1 MVQAQIVG
9 KVEFIVPIFL
19 ESKSLMYLCGT
30 KFKTM
35 KVPVTVYAEM
45 TPNPSTMKFVA
56 NKYLLGTGDSVE
68 FKSKAE
74 AKGYS
79 PLAEELL
86 TFPFVDGVFIAA
98 NFVTVTKT
106 DNLSWDFITME
117 LREFVKS
124 WIEEGKD
131 ILIQMP
137 SPHASA
143 PTADDESA
151 PVTPTKVYAETEYDD
166 AIRNLL
172 DEYVRPAVE
181 NDGGAID
188 YCGFE
193 DGTVT
198 VVLKGSCSGCPSSTA
213 TLKGG
218 IENLLKQHLPEVKE
232 VVAENG

>member
-1 MVQAQIVG
+1 
-9 KVEFIVPIFL
+9 
-19 ESKSLMYLCGT
+19 
-30 KFKTM
+30 M

-45 TPNPSTMKFVA
+45 TPNPSTMKFVS

-86 TFPFVDGVFIAA
+86 SFPFVDGVFIAA
-98 NFVTVTKT
+98 NFVTITKT

-117 LREFVKS
+117 LREFIKE
-124 WIEEGKD
+124 WIGDAKD
-131 ILIQMP
+131 VLIQMP
-137 SPHASA
+137 SATPSVE
-143 PTADDESA
+143 DDSKE
-151 PVTPTKVYAETEYDD
+151 PMKVYEPTEYDD

-172 DEYVRPAVE
+172 DEFVRPAVE

-188 YCGFE
+188 YQGYE
-193 DGTVT
+193 DGTVS
-198 VVLKGSCSGCPSSTA
+198 VILKGSCSGCPSSTA
-213 TLKGG
+213 TLKFG

-232 VVAENG
+232 VVAHNG

>member
-1 MVQAQIVG
+1 M
-9 KVEFIVPIFL
+9 
-19 ESKSLMYLCGT
+19 T
-30 KFKTM
+30 
-35 KVPVTVYAEM
+35 VPVTVYAEM

-68 FKSKAE
+68 FKTKAE

-117 LREFVKS
+117 LREFVKTWLS
-124 WIEEGKD
+124 EGKD
-131 ILIQMP
+131 VLIQMP
-137 SPHASA
+137 SPITVKA
-143 PTADDESA
+143 ESSEA
-151 PVTPTKVYAETEYDD
+151 GEQPSKIYEVSEYDD
-166 AIRNLL
+166 AIRDLL

-188 YCGFE
+188 FLGFE
-193 DGTVT
+193 EGVVT

-218 IENLLKQHLPEVKE
+218 IENLLKQYLPEVKE

>member
-1 MVQAQIVG
+1 
-9 KVEFIVPIFL
+9 
-19 ESKSLMYLCGT
+19 
-30 KFKTM
+30 M

-68 FKSKAE
+68 FRSKAE

-86 TFPFVDGVFIAA
+86 SFPFVDGVFIAA

-117 LREFVKS
+117 LRQFVKT
-124 WIEEGKD
+124 WIEDGKD

-137 SPHASA
+137 SKVAPSVDQETSDAQPLPHFEAS
-143 PTADDESA
+143 
-151 PVTPTKVYAETEYDD
+151 EYDD

-188 YCGFE
+188 YLGYDE
-193 DGTVT
+193 GTVS

-218 IENLLKQHLPEVKE
+218 IENLLKQYLPDVKD
-232 VVAENG
+232 VVAVNG

>member
-1 MVQAQIVG
+1 
-9 KVEFIVPIFL
+9 
-19 ESKSLMYLCGT
+19 
-30 KFKTM
+30 M
-35 KVPVTVYAEM
+35 KDPVTIYAEM

-106 DNLSWDFITME
+106 DNLAWDFITME
-117 LREFVKS
+117 LREFIKS
-124 WIEEGKD
+124 WIEGGKEV
-131 ILIQMP
+131 LIQKP
-137 SPHASA
+137 LPK
-143 PTADDESA
+143 
-151 PVTPTKVYAETEYDD
+151 KVEETTSDSGITEKSSKIYEVSEYDD
-166 AIRNLL
+166 TIRNLL

-193 DGTVT
+193 DGVVT

>member
-1 MVQAQIVG
+1 
-9 KVEFIVPIFL
+9 
-19 ESKSLMYLCGT
+19 
-30 KFKTM
+30 M

-56 NKYLLGTGDSVE
+56 NKYLLGTGDSAE
-68 FKSKAE
+68 FNSMAE

-79 PLAEELL
+79 PLAEELFQL
-86 TFPFVDGVFIAA
+86 PFVQGVFIAS
-98 NFVTVTKT
+98 NFVTITKT

-117 LREFVKS
+117 LREFVREWLS
-124 WIEEGKD
+124 EGKEV
-131 ILIQMP
+131 LIMMP
-137 SPHASA
+137 PKNGTPSESTSNTA
-143 PTADDESA
+143 PKKEFA
-151 PVTPTKVYAETEYDD
+151 PTEYDQ
-166 AIRNLL
+166 AIVHLL

-188 YCGFE
+188 FRGYE

-198 VVLKGSCSGCPSSTA
+198 VVLKGACSGCPSSTA

-218 IENLLKQHLPEVKE
+218 IETLLKQHLPEVKE